1 MRMNQRDIYKEL
13 QLDYLWGDAFE
24 IEIGDQD
31 ISTEDKRIALLDKV
45 CTLKDLKQLGAA
57 WNKIDFEKAKDL
69 LLKSLRYD
77 LAYSSV
83 EIAPLEK
90 AVFLQ
95 KEIIQDFDGLSHCY
109 SNWSGSPWGDNGGGT
124 GWDPLTENTFDLGI
138 ILINNSKMTF
148 ILHISED

>member
-1 MRMNQRDIYKEL
+1 MNQRNIYKEL

-24 IEIGDQD
+24 IEVVDQD
-31 ISTEDKRIALLDKV
+31 ISTEESRIALVDKV
-45 CTLKDLKQLGAA
+45 CTLKNLKQLGSG
-57 WNKIDFEKAKDL
+57 WNKIDFEKASDL

-95 KEIIQDFDGLSHCY
+95 KEILKDFDGLSHCY
-109 SNWSGSPWGDNGGGT
+109 TNWSGSPWAAIGGAGSE
-124 GWDPLTENTFDLGI
+124 PLTENTFDLGI
-138 ILINNSKMTF
+138 VLINSSKLTF
-148 ILHISED
+148 VLHISED